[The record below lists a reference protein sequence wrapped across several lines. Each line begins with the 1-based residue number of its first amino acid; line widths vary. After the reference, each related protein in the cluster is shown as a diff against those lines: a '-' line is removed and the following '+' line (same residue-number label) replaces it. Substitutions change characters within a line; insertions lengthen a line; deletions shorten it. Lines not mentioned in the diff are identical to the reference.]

1 MTGVTCPD
9 AISPVYS
16 RHVRWRRLVVAVLLT
31 GGCTAR
37 PEALPSPAPT
47 PCPEGIVRADSARVT
62 ELADRLQGHVPEH
75 LPTGFGLAHVWG
87 SGDRTL
93 GSATWTDEQCRTILV
108 ALTAPVGDLPAGPRL
123 GEWVVTINAAGQ
135 CGNGILGDA
144 RCLRYAARADNLT
157 LWVLMIG
164 VDRSQGDDVVLS
176 IPV

>member
-1 MTGVTCPD
+1 M
-9 AISPVYS
+9 A
-16 RHVRWRRLVVAVLLT
+16 ALLA

-75 LPTGFGLAHVWG
+75 LPAGFGLANVWG
-87 SGDRTL
+87 RGDWAL
-93 GSATWTDEQCRTILV
+93 GSATWTDDRCRMITV
-108 ALTAPVGDLPAGPRL
+108 ALAVPLGAIPPGPRL

-135 CGNGILGDA
+135 CGNGVLGDA
-144 RCLRYAARADNLT
+144 RCLRYAARVDNMT
-157 LWVLMIG
+157 LWVIMIG

>member
-1 MTGVTCPD
+1 VEELG
-9 AISPVYS
+9 AGS
-16 RHVRWRRLVVAVLLT
+16 
-31 GGCTAR
+31 R
-37 PEALPSPAPT
+37 PEGVEAFPESAL
-47 PCPEGIVRADSARVT
+47 
-62 ELADRLQGHVPEH
+62 ELVGSHD
-75 LPTGFGLAHVWG
+75 TGFGLAHVWG

-93 GSATWTDEQCRTILV
+93 GSATWTDEQCRTITV

-157 LWVLMIG
+157 LWVVMIG
-164 VDRSQGDDVVLS
+164 VDRSQGDEVVLS